1 MGNNN
6 WSNMNLPHIQLKH
19 LLVFALASGQFV
31 LVPGCGR
38 NPSSPRTH
46 LVYWSAN
53 NQYEVDLAK
62 ALVAQWNTLHPQT
75 PVVHQPVPESQS
87 TEEAILAAVVGK
99 TTPDVF
105 SNMWPGDVEAYAR
118 AGQLVALDTFP
129 DFAEAIASRV
139 DSALLEEARSS
150 DGHIYQIP
158 WKTNPVMVIYNRTML
173 AEAGYDHFPATYS
186 EYLQAAAKVAR
197 DTNGDGRIDRWM
209 GITDIR
215 ALWWQRFFDFY
226 PLYIAA
232 TQGRTLLQD
241 GEVAFDNVEAV
252 EVFSFLRTLFD
263 RGYFPKERMVG
274 RTDAFLQGIVASR
287 FTGPWEIR
295 HAEKFKPEGFLYD
308 FAPIPRPDGITGPVY
323 TYGDMKNIVIFRTT
337 HNTRLAWQF
346 AKFLVSRE
354 ADLLLL
360 EMTDQLPLR
369 AGLLQDPL
377 YASYFETNPFMKRF
391 AHQARF
397 VRGTDTSPVLKEIFD
412 ILSNEF
418 EACVVY
424 GVKTPAK
431 AIQDAA
437 EQARLILE

>member
-1 MGNNN
+1 MCR
-6 WSNMNLPHIQLKH
+6 SQLRPFFTCALVCSQLLFLPH
-19 LLVFALASGQFV
+19 
-31 LVPGCGR
+31 CGR
-38 NPSSPRTH
+38 KNTGTETR

-62 ALVAQWNTLHPQT
+62 ALVARWNALHPEV
-75 PVVHQPVPESQS
+75 PVTHQPVPESQS

-129 DFAEAIASRV
+129 DFATTIGARV
-139 DSALLEEARSS
+139 DSTLLEEARSH

-158 WKTNPVMVIYNRTML
+158 WKTNPVMVIYNRNML
-173 AEAGYDHFPATYS
+173 AEAGFDRFPATYS
-186 EYLQAAAKVAR
+186 EYLQAAETIAR
-197 DTNGDGRIDRWM
+197 DTNGDGHIDRWM

-232 TQGRTLLQD
+232 TGGRTLLRN
-241 GEVAFDNVEAV
+241 GEVAFDSPEAV
-252 EVFSFLRTLFD
+252 QVFSFLRTLFE

-274 RTDAFLQGIVASR
+274 RTDVFLQGIVASR
-287 FTGPWEIR
+287 LTGPWEIR
-295 HAEKFKPEGFLYD
+295 HAEKFKPEGFVYD
-308 FAPIPRPDGITGPVY
+308 FAPVPRPDGVDGPVY
-323 TYGDMKNIVIFRTT
+323 TYGDMKNIVIFC
-337 HNTRLAWQF
+337 NTRHPALAWEF

-369 AGLLQDPL
+369 ANLLEDSL
-377 YASYFETNPFMKRF
+377 YAAYLARNPFMRRF
-391 AHQARF
+391 ADQARF

-424 GVKTPAK
+424 GVKTPAQ
-431 AIQDAA
+431 AIRDAA
-437 EQARLILE
+437 RQATLVLE

>member
-1 MGNNN
+1 MIERRCHFKLMFAAAVIC
-6 WSNMNLPHIQLKH
+6 SQLLLLANCAKKNATSGSH
-19 LLVFALASGQFV
+19 LI
-31 LVPGCGR
+31 
-38 NPSSPRTH
+38 
-46 LVYWSAN
+46 YWSAN

-62 ALVAQWNTLHPQT
+62 ELVAQWNSLHPES
-75 PVVHQPVPESQS
+75 PVTHQPVPESQS

-129 DFAEAIASRV
+129 DFAEVIGSRV
-139 DSALLEEARSS
+139 DPALLEDARSS

-158 WKTNPVMVIYNRTML
+158 WKTNPVMVIFNGKML
-173 AEAGYDHFPATYS
+173 AEAGYDHFPRTYS
-186 EYLQAAAKVAR
+186 EYLQAAEKIVR
-197 DTNGDGRIDRWM
+197 DTDGDGHIDRWM

-232 TQGRTLLQD
+232 TGGHTLLED
-241 GEVAFDNVEAV
+241 GKVAFDNQQAV
-252 EVFSFLRTLFD
+252 EVFTFLQTLFA

-274 RTDAFLQGIVASR
+274 RTDVFLQGVVASR

-295 HAEKFKPEGFLYD
+295 HAEKFKPEGFIYG
-308 FAPIPRPDGITGPVY
+308 FAPVPRPDGVSGPVY
-323 TYGDMKNIVIFRTT
+323 TYGDIKNIVIFR
-337 HNTRLAWQF
+337 NTRRPRLAWEF

-369 AGLLQDPL
+369 ASLLEDPL
-377 YASYFETNPFMKRF
+377 YAPYFAKSPFMKRF
-391 AHQARF
+391 ADQAGF
-397 VRGTDTSPVLKEIFD
+397 VRGTDTSPVLKEVFD

-424 GVKTPAK
+424 GLKTPAK

-437 EQARLILE
+437 QQARLLLE